1 MSVWGIPQFRMHI
14 NADLDNTIWLLKILE
29 SSIDK
34 MLIKS
39 TFDFFNNQNKESTQA
54 AVIFLKLTHNIYLNI
69 TFVFLYYH
77 LYLPITFYS
86 VL

>member
-29 SSIDK
+29 SSIGK

-39 TFDFFNNQNKESTQA
+39 TFDFFNNQNKESPQA